1 VGSAGQ
7 HLATVPGRMGRL
19 AGACQV
25 RHKLASWLDPV
36 HCMRSGSDQP
46 VYFARQQILAN
57 ISLHP
62 RIPFPRPQVYLSL
75 RRLTGDTTINPA
87 AAISLQAIA
96 AWIKG
101 DWLIF
106 VRDVWPL
113 VVPSVI
119 AGLLGGYFM
128 VKVYEPL
135 LLYIKYR
142 ELAEEDEQEE
152 DEEQERAANRN
163 STMI

>member
-1 VGSAGQ
+1 MA
-7 HLATVPGRMGRL
+7 
-19 AGACQV
+19 
-25 RHKLASWLDPV
+25 D
-36 HCMRSGSDQP
+36 
-46 VYFARQQILAN
+46 

-62 RIPFPRPQVYLSL
+62 RIAFPRPQVYLSL

-113 VVPSVI
+113 LLPSAI

-135 LLYIKYR
+135 LLFIKYR
-142 ELAEEDEQEE
+142 ELADEDGQGEE
-152 DEEQERAANRN
+152 DEEPERMGNKS